1 MQSSRYILEPYSGR
15 NSRHSCPHCGKT
27 KEFTRYVDTRT
38 GEQLPDHVGRCN
50 RVDKCA
56 YHYTPKQYF
65 SDNGLKPEK
74 EKVYI
79 PESRSPRSVSYIH
92 NKTFIASLTKYD
104 ENNLVKYLNLLFDA
118 ETVNHLINI
127 YKIGTSRRYNGGT
140 TIFWQI
146 DTLDRLRTG
155 KLIKYNENGH
165 RIKGKNN
172 WVHSVLNIDKF
183 VLKQCL
189 FGEHLLKYSPGQ
201 KVGIVESEKTAIIL
215 QAKVPELVWLATG
228 GADGLNI
235 DKVKP
240 LQGRDVMLFPDASE
254 NGRIFQKWKS
264 KADQF
269 GFGISDYLEQYAN
282 DEQKS
287 NGVDIADFLM

>member
-1 MQSSRYILEPYSGR
+1 M
-15 NSRHSCPHCGKT
+15 
-27 KEFTRYVDTRT
+27 
-38 GEQLPDHVGRCN
+38 
-50 RVDKCA
+50 
-56 YHYTPKQYF
+56 
-65 SDNGLKPEK
+65 
-74 EKVYI
+74 
-79 PESRSPRSVSYIH
+79 
-92 NKTFIASLTKYD
+92 TKYD

-228 GADGLNI
+228 GADGLNV